1 MSKPSYLAQRG
12 RQWYFRT
19 SVPRA
24 LYQLFGQQKIT
35 IPLGD
40 SPSAAERE
48 GAHLLAACKGLFA
61 RAAVMTPEAVAAELK
76 ALRHMRGPDT
86 STRELAYAD
95 ALADFAMAGMDGRA
109 KGAMGGQGK
118 GKGGGPRRSQME
130 R

>member
-76 ALRHMRGPDT
+76 ALRHMRAPDT

-95 ALADFAMAGMDGRA
+95 ALADFAMAGMYGRPMGPM
-109 KGAMGGQGK
+109 GAE
-118 GKGGGPRRSQME
+118 E
-130 R
+130 RDKARAP